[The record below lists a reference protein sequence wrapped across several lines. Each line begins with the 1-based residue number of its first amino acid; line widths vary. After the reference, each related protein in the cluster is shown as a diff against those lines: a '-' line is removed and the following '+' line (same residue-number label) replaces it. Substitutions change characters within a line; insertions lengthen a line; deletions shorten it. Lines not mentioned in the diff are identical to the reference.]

1 MLQERV
7 HLFQELH
14 RGAMRA
20 RHLMRQHLL
29 GRVFRADC
37 IGCIDSERQC
47 TGVAGQLEPA
57 SACFG
62 RQVVRMIERLVPSDL
77 KDGRRR

>member
-1 MLQERV
+1 
-7 HLFQELH
+7 
-14 RGAMRA
+14 
-20 RHLMRQHLL
+20 
-29 GRVFRADC
+29 
-37 IGCIDSERQC
+37 
-47 TGVAGQLEPA
+47 LEPA